1 MIYIRYATLGDS
13 KTVEVGCEIGN
24 DICTIKTQSQASTNK
39 FCILAAGHCTLL
51 ADVKSC
57 YTWR

>member
-1 MIYIRYATLGDS
+1 MISHAGES
-13 KTVEVGCEIGN
+13 KTAVVGCEVN
-24 DICTIKTQSQASTNK
+24 NNICTIKTQSQVSTNK

-51 ADVKSC
+51 ADVISC

>member
-1 MIYIRYATLGDS
+1 MLGDS
-13 KTVEVGCEIGN
+13 KTAEVGCEVSN
-24 DICTIKTQSQASTNK
+24 NICKIKTQSQFSTNK

-57 YTWR
+57 